1 MSALEKLY
9 KYIDEKNIKL
19 KYIDCLEE
27 NHDIQGLYYSD
38 NENNIILIDS
48 RIKSDSLF
56 HSSILSEEVGHYAT
70 SVGDSTKKITNENYR
85 YHVEKAERM
94 ADKWK
99 CNFLIPDEDLKKA
112 IINCDSISEIAEYLF
127 VDTEIV
133 FNRLKYIS
141 DTNNTF
147 KVNDSI
153 TIDLLRL
160 PNLVKIC
167 NEY

>member
-1 MSALEKLY
+1 MSMLEKIY

-19 KYIDCLEE
+19 KYVDSLEE
-27 NHDIQGLYYSD
+27 NHDIKGLFYSD
-38 NENNIILIDS
+38 NENNIILIDTS
-48 RIKSDSLF
+48 VKSDTLL
-56 HSSILSEEVGHYAT
+56 HNNILSEEVGHYAT
-70 SVGDSTKKITNENYR
+70 SVGDTTKKIDTENYR
-85 YHVEKAERM
+85 VIVEKSERK
-94 ADKWK
+94 ADKWR

-133 FNRLKYIS
+133 FNKLKYIS
-141 DTNNTF
+141 YTNNTF

-153 TIDLLRL
+153 TIDLLQL